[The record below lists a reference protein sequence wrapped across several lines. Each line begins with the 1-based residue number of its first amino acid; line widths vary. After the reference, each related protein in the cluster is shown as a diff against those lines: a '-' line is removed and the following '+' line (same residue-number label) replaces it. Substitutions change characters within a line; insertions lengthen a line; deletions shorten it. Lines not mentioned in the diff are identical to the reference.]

1 MDFQTLIQE
10 ASISI
15 VSVVALVY
23 VTYLF
28 IKELREQSKQH
39 AEMII
44 NRTMRHEEAMLER
57 EKALRELEREV
68 RITLTDHIV
77 QSNIALNES
86 SRVIA
91 RAVDALDKN

>member
-44 NRTMRHEEAMLER
+44 SRTTRHEAAMLER
-57 EKALRELEREV
+57 EQALRDLEREV
-68 RITLTDHIV
+68 RVTLTEHIV
-77 QSNIALNES
+77 QSNQALNES
-86 SRVIA
+86 ARVIA
-91 RAVDALDKN
+91 RAVEVLDKR